1 MSVPARRSDCV
12 GILWKN
18 KIKSLSQPRHEPS
31 PANSFERS
39 QAMAKMDGSPM
50 LPKLNKSRINTFLW
64 WRWWDRNFP
73 SKKIV
78 FSRVLICLNWFCRF
92 FSVSHSEAINVHFSL
107 FIIPARPTGD
117 MFRMRWVQ
125 SAVCVWCGWMAWWQ
139 STIWLMES
147 SFGHTFIGSNCCIY
161 PAFFFFLL
169 PLNAWWFCVNYN
181 VLLLG
186 GPSGELREIW
196 WYHRIM
202 MLDKHLRIIMPA
214 IKDILGTFTMEK
226 WVADCVHKVCV
237 SFDLLSQLTAR

>member
-18 KIKSLSQPRHEPS
+18 KIKSLSQPRMSRRRQIHSSAVKRWPKWMVRRCCRNWIKVELTH
-31 PANSFERS
+31 FCGED
-39 QAMAKMDGSPM
+39 DGIAIFH
-50 LPKLNKSRINTFLW
+50 PKKLF
-64 WRWWDRNFP
+64 
-73 SKKIV
+73 

-125 SAVCVWCGWMAWWQ
+125 SAVCVWCGWVAWWQ

-161 PAFFFFLL
+161 PAFFFFYCH
-169 PLNAWWFCVNYN
+169 WMRGDFVW
-181 VLLLG
+181 
-186 GPSGELREIW
+186 
-196 WYHRIM
+196 
-202 MLDKHLRIIMPA
+202 IIMCYC
-214 IKDILGTFTMEK
+214 
-226 WVADCVHKVCV
+226 WVGRVENCAK
-237 SFDLLSQLTAR
+237 FDDTIELWCWTSICES

>member
-1 MSVPARRSDCV
+1 MACRFRRDGPTVLGYYGKTRSNPFLSRAMSRRRQIHSSAVKRWPKWMVRRCCRNWIKVELTHFCGEDD
-12 GILWKN
+12 GIA
-18 KIKSLSQPRHEPS
+18 IFH
-31 PANSFERS
+31 
-39 QAMAKMDGSPM
+39 
-50 LPKLNKSRINTFLW
+50 PKKLF
-64 WRWWDRNFP
+64 
-73 SKKIV
+73 

-125 SAVCVWCGWMAWWQ
+125 SAVCVWCGWVAWWQ

-196 WYHRIM
+196 WYHRIN
-202 MLDKHLRIIMPA
+202 KHLRIIMPV